1 MGKLADLVTWPV
13 RAPVRR
19 WVQKAFPRR
28 RDGGTDYDR
37 PAGDPGLF
45 GPDSVTWRIHADF
58 PGMLAGGLAAL
69 MMQTLHPLALAGV
82 WDHSRFRD
90 DLVGRLRRTTAF
102 IGLTTYAPRAQAEAA
117 IHRVRLIHQRIH
129 GLAADGRPYSAQ
141 DPELL
146 TWVHA
151 TEVHGFLAGFRNYS
165 GRALPDWAADRYL
178 DEMRRIAE
186 ALGAR
191 DVPASRAELAAYF
204 QRVQAQLAFTSRSQ
218 TVLEVLA
225 GIRLP
230 VPFLGLSRAVF
241 LGAGSA
247 LLPGWARHRLR
258 LTGGQQRQARYA
270 AATLRAMAPVF
281 RTALRE
287 GVAARSC
294 RRTGRPPES
303 LAQFPSPPGVT
314 GS

>member
-1 MGKLADLVTWPV
+1 MAKLTDLLTWPV

-19 WVQKAFPRR
+19 WVLRAFPRR
-28 RDGGTDYDR
+28 PDGGTDYDH

-58 PGMLAGGLAAL
+58 PGMLAGGLAGL
-69 MMQTLHPLALAGV
+69 MVQTLHPLALAGV

-102 IGLTTYAPRAQAEAA
+102 IGLTTYAPRTEAEAA
-117 IHRVRLIHQRIH
+117 IERVRLIHQRIH

-151 TEVHGFLAGFRNYS
+151 TEVHGFLAGFRHYS

-186 ALGAR
+186 ALGASN
-191 DVPASRAELAAYF
+191 VPASRAGLAAYF
-204 QRVQAQLAFTSRSQ
+204 DRVQPQLDYTSRSR
-218 TVLEVLA
+218 TVLDVLA

-230 VPFLGLSRAVF
+230 APLPGLSRSVF
-241 LGAGSA
+241 LGAGTV
-247 LLPGWARHRLR
+247 LLPEWAQQRLELSPQR
-258 LTGGQQRQARYA
+258 RRQARLA
-270 AATLRAMAPVF
+270 AAGLRAMAPVF
-281 RTALRE
+281 RAALRE

-294 RRTGRPPES
+294 RRMGLAPES
-303 LAQFPSPPGVT
+303 LAQFPPRPDEP
-314 GS
+314 